1 MQRCLKDRYQILL
14 LVLSEF
20 ERSKK
25 LLLPLKLSK
34 NLRFSFDFR
43 RIEILLNNESEIWRR
58 SLSNLEP

>member
-1 MQRCLKDRYQILL
+1 MQRSLKDRYQILL

-34 NLRFSFDFR
+34 NLQFSFDFR

>member
-34 NLRFSFDFR
+34 NLGFSFDFR

>member
-25 LLLPLKLSK
+25 PLLPLKLSK
-34 NLRFSFDFR
+34 NLGFSFDFR

>member
-25 LLLPLKLSK
+25 LLLPLKLSEK
-34 NLRFSFDFR
+34 LGFSFDFR

>member
-34 NLRFSFDFR
+34 NLQFSFDFR